1 MPKPKAA
8 PKLQGA
14 GGERGGS
21 RCRST
26 WRLIEPLWHALMTA
40 EEEEEEEVR
49 IDPVQQALANYSII
63 NVNPWEPEKPCA
75 PAQLHN
81 KLAPRSA
88 AVQDYAS

>member
-1 MPKPKAA
+1 MLHHSHVQSGFDNMAA
-8 PKLQGA
+8 D
-14 GGERGGS
+14 R
-21 RCRST
+21 
-26 WRLIEPLWHALMTA
+26 PLWHAQKTAKA
-40 EEEEEEEVR
+40 EEKEEVK